1 MKTVH
6 LMGIGGSAMAC
17 LAGMFK
23 EIGWNVQGTDGKI
36 YPPASTMLE
45 NMGIKVFEGYDA
57 KNLHPKPDLI
67 VVGNVISRPNPEAQE
82 LLKLNL
88 PYVSMPQA
96 LEKYFLSGHRRV
108 VVTGTHGKTTTTS
121 LITWMLDVAG
131 HKPGFFVGGMPLNF
145 GQGFRVGTGTEF
157 VLEGDEYDTAF
168 WEKTPKFLHYGAQH
182 VIMTSVEFDHAD
194 IYRDLDHVIEQ
205 FEKLVSIIPQD
216 GSLTACG
223 ESDLVRKIAGKY
235 ARVKFYG
242 FSKDFDYN
250 AQNIRST
257 SQGMAFDLFRKNEFI
272 QVIDTPMLGKHN
284 ILNALSCIAMAEN
297 LGVPLEKAVE
307 ALKTFRGV
315 KKRQEKIGE
324 INGVAVYEDFAH
336 HPTAISE
343 TIDGFV
349 PMARARKGKLW
360 ALFEPRSNTVR
371 RKVFQDVLPKS
382 FMKADEIIMANVFKK
397 ADSLSKD
404 ESLDPLDVVNDLK
417 DHGKSARYLETQE
430 IVPTLVPL
438 VKKGDVV
445 LFMSNGDFQNNPRK
459 LISALEGTQTIEVSP
474 ETTPTNPSAV
484 RRRC

>member
-23 EIGWNVQGTDGKI
+23 DIGWNVQGTDGKI

-45 NMGIKVFEGYDA
+45 KLGIKTFEGYDA
-57 KNLHPKPDLI
+57 KNLHPHPDLV

-82 LLKLNL
+82 VLKLNL
-88 PYVSMPQA
+88 PYLSMPQA
-96 LEKYFLSGHRRV
+96 LEKYFLQGHRRV
-108 VVTGTHGKTTTTS
+108 VITGTHGKTTTTS
-121 LITWMLDVAG
+121 LMTWILDVCG
-131 HKPGFFVGGMPLNF
+131 RKPGFFVGGMPLNF
-145 GQGFRVGTGTEF
+145 GQGFRVGSGTEF

-205 FEKLVSIIPQD
+205 FVKLVSIIPAD

-223 ESDLVRKIAGKY
+223 ESDLVKSIASKY
-235 ARVKFYG
+235 SKTKLYG
-242 FSKDFDYN
+242 FSSDHDLN
-250 AQNIRST
+250 AQNIKST
-257 SQGMAFDLFRKNEFI
+257 ASGMSFDLYRKSEFVRTI
-272 QVIDTPMLGKHN
+272 QSPLLGKHN
-284 ILNALSCIAMAEN
+284 VLNTLACISMSES
-297 LGVPLEKAVE
+297 LGLQLDKVIDAIGSY
-307 ALKTFRGV
+307 RGV

-324 INGVAVYEDFAH
+324 IGGVVVYEDFAH
-336 HPTAISE
+336 HPTAIVE
-343 TIDGFV
+343 TIGAFV

-371 RKVFQDVLPKS
+371 RKIFQDVLPKS
-382 FMKADEIIMANVFKK
+382 FMQADEIVMANVFKK

-404 ESLDPLDVVNDLK
+404 ESLDPLDVVNHLK
-417 DHGKSARYLETQE
+417 SQGKSARYLETQD

-459 LISALEGTQTIEVSP
+459 LIAALEESP
-474 ETTPTNPSAV
+474 TMEIT
-484 RRRC
+484 R

>member
-1 MKTVH
+1 VIDSTLKNRNYSTGPKTVH
-6 LMGIGGSAMAC
+6 LMGVGGSAMAC

-45 NMGIKVFEGYDA
+45 KLGIKVFEGYDA
-57 KNLHPKPDLI
+57 KNLHPHPDLV

-88 PYVSMPQA
+88 SYVSMPQA
-96 LEKYFLSGHRRV
+96 LEKYFLQGHRRV

-121 LITWMLDVAG
+121 LITWILDVAG

-145 GQGFRVGTGTEF
+145 GQGFRVGTKSEF

-205 FEKLVSIIPQD
+205 FEKLVAIIPLT

-223 ESDLVRKIAGKY
+223 ESDLVRKIAQKY
-235 ARVKFYG
+235 PNVKFYG
-242 FSKDFDYN
+242 FSKSCDFN

-257 SQGMAFDLFRKNEFI
+257 PQGMAFDLFKKEDFV

-284 ILNALSCIAMAEN
+284 VLNVLSCISMAEN
-297 LGVPLEKAVE
+297 LNVSLEKTIE
-307 ALKTFRGV
+307 AIKTFRGV

-336 HPTAISE
+336 HPTAIAE
-343 TIDGFV
+343 TIDAFV
-349 PMARARKGKLW
+349 PMAKARNGKLW

-371 RKVFQDVLPKS
+371 RKIFQDVLPKS
-382 FMKADEIIMANVFKK
+382 FMQADEVIMANVFKK
-397 ADSLSKD
+397 QDSLSKD
-404 ESLDPLDVVNDLK
+404 ESLDPQDVVNQLISE
-417 DHGKSARYLETQE
+417 GKSARYLETQD
-430 IVPTLVPL
+430 IVPTIAPL
-438 VKKGDVV
+438 VKSGDVV

-459 LISALEGTQTIEVSP
+459 LIEALQK
-474 ETTPTNPSAV
+474 
-484 RRRC
+484 

>member
-45 NMGIKVFEGYDA
+45 KLGIKVFEGYDP
-57 KNLHPKPDLI
+57 KNLTPHPDLV

-82 LLKLNL
+82 LARLNL

-96 LEKYFLSGHRRV
+96 LEKYFLQGHQRV
-108 VVTGTHGKTTTTS
+108 VITGTHGKTTTTS
-121 LITWMLDVAG
+121 LMTWILDVAG
-131 HKPGFFVGGMPLNF
+131 RKPGFFVGGMPLTF
-145 GQGFRVGTGTEF
+145 GQGFRVGAGNEF

-205 FEKLVSIIPQD
+205 FEKLVSIIPVD

-223 ESDLVRKIAGKY
+223 ESDLVKKIAGKY
-235 ARVKFYG
+235 PNVKFYG
-242 FSKDFDYN
+242 FSKEHDFN
-250 AQNIRST
+250 AQNIRNTES
-257 SQGMAFDLFRKNEFI
+257 GIAFDLYRKDKMI
-272 QVIDTPMLGKHN
+272 QTVDTPMLGKHN
-284 ILNALSCIAMAEN
+284 ILNAVACISLAES
-297 LGVPLEKAVE
+297 LKIPLDKTLE
-307 ALKTFRGV
+307 AIKTFRGV

-324 INGVAVYEDFAH
+324 VNGVVVYEDFAH
-336 HPTAISE
+336 HPTAIAD

-349 PMARARKGKLW
+349 PMARARKGTLW
-360 ALFEPRSNTVR
+360 ALFEPRTTTVR
-371 RKVFQDVLPKS
+371 RKIFQDVLPKS
-382 FMKADEIIMANVFKK
+382 FMKADEIVMANVFKK

-404 ESLDPLDVVNDLK
+404 ESLDPQDVVNQLIEN
-417 DHGKSARYLETQE
+417 GKSARYLETQD
-430 IVPTLVPL
+430 IVPTLVKL
-438 VKKGDVV
+438 VRKGDVV

-459 LISALEGTQTIEVSP
+459 LIADLEGTQTMEVSP
-474 ETTPTNPSAV
+474 DNNPSAV

>member
-6 LMGIGGSAMAC
+6 LLGIGGSAMAC

-45 NMGIKVFEGYDA
+45 KLGIKVFEGYGPQ
-57 KNLHPKPDLI
+57 NLESKPDLV

-82 LLKLNL
+82 MVRLNL
-88 PYVSMPQA
+88 PYVHMCQA
-96 LEKYFLSGHRRV
+96 LEQYFLQGHRRV
-108 VVTGTHGKTTTTS
+108 AITGTHGKTTTTS
-121 LITWMLDVAG
+121 LMTWILDVAG
-131 HKPGFFVGGMPLNF
+131 RKPGFFVGGMPLNF
-145 GQGFRVGTGTEF
+145 GQGFRVGSGNEF
-157 VLEGDEYDTAF
+157 VIEGDEYDTAY

-205 FEKLVSIIPQD
+205 FEKLVAIIPTD

-223 ESDLVRKIAGKY
+223 ESDLVKKIASKFPG
-235 ARVKFYG
+235 VKFYG
-242 FSKDFDYN
+242 FSKNHDYN
-250 AQNIRST
+250 AQNIRT
-257 SQGMAFDLFRKNEFI
+257 TDHGLAFDLFHKYEFVR
-272 QVIDTPMLGKHN
+272 VIDTPMLGHHN
-284 ILNALSCIAMAEN
+284 ILNALSCISMADN
-297 LGVPLEKAVE
+297 LGVPLEKTIE
-307 ALKTFRGV
+307 AIKTFRGV

-324 INGVAVYEDFAH
+324 ISGVAVYEDFAH

-343 TIDGFV
+343 TIDAFV
-349 PMARARKGKLW
+349 PLAKARKGKLW

-397 ADSLSKD
+397 ADSLSKE
-404 ESLDPLDVVNDLK
+404 ESLDPLDVVNHLK
-417 DHGKSARYLETQE
+417 DKKKSARYLETQD

-459 LISALEGTQTIEVSP
+459 LVAALEESP
-474 ETTPTNPSAV
+474 TMEFQS
-484 RRRC
+484 

>member
-1 MKTVH
+1 MLKNKNSTVPKVVH

-45 NMGIKVFEGYDA
+45 KLGVKVFEGYDA
-57 KNLHPKPDLI
+57 KNLHPHPDLV

-96 LEKYFLSGHRRV
+96 LEKYFLQNHRRV
-108 VVTGTHGKTTTTS
+108 VISGTHGKTTTTS
-121 LITWMLDVAG
+121 LMTWILDYCG
-131 HKPGFFVGGMPLNF
+131 RKPGFFVGGMPLNF
-145 GQGFRVGTGTEF
+145 GQGFRVGAKNEF

-182 VIMTSVEFDHAD
+182 VVMTSVEFDHAD

-205 FEKLVSIIPQD
+205 FEKLVSIIPSD
-216 GSLTACG
+216 GSLVACG
-223 ESDLVRKIAGKY
+223 ESQLVKTIASKY
-235 ARVKFYG
+235 PKVKYYG
-242 FSKDFDYN
+242 FSKEHDFN
-250 AQNIRST
+250 AQNLCST
-257 SQGMAFDLFRKNEFI
+257 SKGMMFDVYRKNEFVKTI
-272 QVIDTPMLGKHN
+272 EVPLLGKHN
-284 ILNALSCIAMAEN
+284 VLNVVACLCMGEN
-297 LGVPLEKAVE
+297 LGLPLDKSME
-307 ALKTFRGV
+307 AIVSFKGV
-315 KKRQEKIGE
+315 KKRQERIGE
-324 INGVAVYEDFAH
+324 VNDVVVYEDFAH
-336 HPTAISE
+336 HPTAIAE
-343 TIDGFV
+343 TIEAFV
-349 PMARARKGKLW
+349 PMAKARNGKLW

-371 RKVFQDVLPKS
+371 RKIFQDVLPKS
-382 FMKADEIIMANVFKK
+382 FMKADEVVMANVFKK

-404 ESLDPLDVVNDLK
+404 ESLDPLDVVNQLITD
-417 DHGKSARYLETQE
+417 GKSARYLETQD
-430 IVPTLVPL
+430 IVPTLVSL

-459 LISALEGTQTIEVSP
+459 LIAELEAK
-474 ETTPTNPSAV
+474 NPSAV